1 MITSTG
7 TDVRNSSEAITKG
20 SIHVPLN
27 LAAKSPSGMPIEKTV
42 TSVRKP
48 SCAEI
53 AILLRISSLTEKPCW
68 MKDSPKSPR
77 MAPLP
82 EPPG

>member
-1 MITSTG
+1 MTSTG
-7 TDVRNSSEAITKG
+7 TDVRNSSVAITNG

-27 LAAKSPSGMPIEKTV
+27 LAANSPSGMPTEKTV

-48 SCAEI
+48 SWAEI
-53 AILLRISSLTEKPCW
+53 TILLRSSSLTEKPCW

-77 MAPLP
+77 SAPPP